1 MISNVTQTS
10 STASGAAAGST
21 STSAATPP
29 VTENMFLQ
37 LLVTQL
43 KNQDPSNPADSTQFV
58 TQLAQFQTMEQS
70 MNQGENI
77 TAIRN
82 DLDQLVTSMSASS
95 TNNSNST
102 TNSTTATN

>member
-1 MISNVTQTS
+1 MISNITQTS
-10 STASGAAAGST
+10 STASGAAAGT
-21 STSAATPP
+21 TGASATGSATPP

-70 MNQGENI
+70 ENQGQDI

-82 DLDQLVTSMSASS
+82 DLDQMVASMTASS
-95 TNNSNST
+95 K
-102 TNSTTATN
+102 NSTTATK